1 MEFGQYKKYFDAMN
15 YDTKSAAKMDSNPEI
30 PTSVI
35 TFSTMIVTE
44 TGDLFAAAEMLSK
57 CFEQEVPWKIRNL
70 LVQESIAVKF
80 LDMVKLQPINKQL
93 LVSCETELSSTIDK
107 FSKMGLELIQNP
119 NDDNKIKATIVKCSR
134 NMIGDQN
141 TVIPIVT
148 MEIFRTS
155 KEAISLANQSI
166 KDSVSLWSEN
176 VSSVYE
182 YTKGLKCYQI
192 WVNSNGILNKE
203 FPFFFGD
210 KYLHG
215 EEFLRSGFK
224 SKTEMIGNVHFES
237 TLRNED
243 PLKSLTV
250 VIPFGTTFAN

>member
-1 MEFGQYKKYFDAMN
+1 
-15 YDTKSAAKMDSNPEI
+15 
-30 PTSVI
+30 
-35 TFSTMIVTE
+35 MIVTE

-80 LDMVKLQPINKQL
+80 LELLKLQPINKQL
-93 LVSCETELSSTIDK
+93 LASCESELSSTLDK
-107 FSKMGLELIQNP
+107 FTKMGLEIIQNP
-119 NDDNKIKATIVKCSR
+119 NDNNKLKATIVKCSR
-134 NMIGDQN
+134 NLVCDQN

-155 KEAISLANQSI
+155 KEAISLANSSI

-182 YTKGLKCYQI
+182 YTKGLNCYQI

-203 FPFFFGD
+203 FPFGFGE
-210 KYLHG
+210 KFMYG
-215 EEFLRSGFK
+215 EDFLQSGLK
-224 SKTEMIGNVHFES
+224 SKAEVIGNVHFET
-237 TLRNED
+237 TLRNGAL
-243 PLKSLTV
+243 LKTQTV